1 MNDALASGE
10 PYDGQVDLTTCD
22 REPIHILGR
31 TQSYGVLIAVSSDW
45 IIQHVSENI
54 EPVLQETPENL
65 IGTPLDQIMPRKAMS
80 RIRAKVLE
88 GRETIARLFGIK
100 ILDPMTRYDVSI
112 HQSGRHTIIECEPKK
127 YRDVDADTLSD
138 VYPLIQRIRAAG
150 EINQV
155 VTEAARAVRLLTG
168 FDSVMVYQF
177 QGDASG
183 SVVAE
188 DRRSDLP
195 SYLGL
200 RFPASDIPVQA
211 RALYKRSLLRLI
223 ADVDDE
229 GSLLYPQ
236 VSPEGAPLD
245 LSLSVTRAVSPIHL
259 EYLRNM
265 GVQASMSVSI
275 MRNGELWGLF
285 ACHHRSPRYL
295 EFERRTAVELFAHL
309 FSYELTHL
317 EEQERARAQSEMAN
331 LQTRLMAL
339 MAQGDELSE
348 SLIKVSS
355 DLREVIAHDG
365 MVLYTDG
372 NFHQIGSTP
381 TREEFAGLARFLNTT
396 AASGVFA
403 SDSIGKQYKPAAD
416 CLDRFAGLMAIP
428 ISRRPRDYLVLF
440 RREIATSVTWAGNP
454 EKPVTP
460 GPNGLRL
467 TPRKSF
473 EAWREIVAGHCSP
486 WNEHSKHS
494 AELLRVLLLEIF
506 LKITDATAD
515 ERKRAQERQE
525 LLISE
530 LNHRVRNI
538 LNLMRGLVKQST
550 QDNDTAEDFA
560 ARLDGRIQ
568 SMARAHDQLTDD
580 EWDYS
585 SLKDLIHLELA
596 AYVSNRPD
604 RIELLG
610 SDVQIS
616 PKAFTNLAL
625 VVHELVTNS
634 VKYGSLSSEN
644 GRLVIALG
652 QDGVGGLTID
662 WRERGG
668 PAVQPP
674 KRRGFGSSIIE
685 RFVPFELQGEADI
698 QYKVS
703 GVEARFVIP
712 ANHVEFVA
720 KATPLEDVVETS
732 VDAANLS
739 ATALVLEDT
748 MIIAMDA
755 ADILTELGA
764 KDVRICSNVSDAL
777 REIEA
782 NAIEVA
788 VLDVNLGSEQ
798 SLPVAERLAELGVP
812 FVVATGYG
820 DREDLTGLYPD
831 CPFVRKPFSNE
842 TLEAA
847 IAEAMSTS
855 KK

>member
-1 MNDALASGE
+1 MTDAIASGA
-10 PYDGQVDLTTCD
+10 PYEGEVDLTTCD

-31 TQSYGVLIAVSSDW
+31 VQSYGALIAVSSDW
-45 IIQHVSENI
+45 MIQHVSENI
-54 EPVLQETPENL
+54 VSFLGTEATELV
-65 IGTPLDQIMPRKAMS
+65 GTPLDTVLPAAAMS
-80 RIRAKVLE
+80 RIRAKVLD
-88 GRETIARLFGIK
+88 GRESVNRLFGIRL
-100 ILDPMTRYDVSI
+100 LDPATLYDVSI
-112 HQSGRHTIIECEPKK
+112 HRSGRHLVIEFEPKTHST
-127 YRDVDADTLSD
+127 RDDDSLSD

-150 EINQV
+150 SLTQV
-155 VTEAARAVRLLTG
+155 TAEAARAVRLLSG

-177 QGDASG
+177 QADDSG

-188 DRRSDLP
+188 DRRGDLP

-223 ADVDDE
+223 ADVNDE
-229 GSLLYPQ
+229 GAAIYPQ
-236 VSPEGAPLD
+236 VSPEGKPLD
-245 LSLSVTRAVSPIHL
+245 LSLSVTRAVSPIHI

-265 GVQASMSVSI
+265 GVEASMSVSI

-285 ACHHRSPRYL
+285 ACHHRSPRHV
-295 EFERRTAVELFAHL
+295 EFERRTAIELFAHL

-317 EEQERARAQSEMAN
+317 EEQQRSRAQGEMAN

-339 MAQGDELSE
+339 MADGDDLSE
-348 SLIKVSS
+348 SLLKVSG
-355 DLREVIAHDG
+355 DLREVIPHDG

-372 NFHQIGSTP
+372 DFHGIGSTP
-381 TREEFAGLARFLNTT
+381 TAEEFKGLARFLNTT
-396 AASGVFA
+396 AASGVF
-403 SDSIGKQYKPAAD
+403 STDCIGNQYAPAAD
-416 CLDRFAGLMAIP
+416 CVDRFAGLLAIP

-440 RREIATSVTWAGNP
+440 RREIATAVTWAGNP
-454 EKPVTP
+454 TKPVTP

-473 EAWREIVAGHCSP
+473 EAWREIVAGHCTP
-486 WNEHSKHS
+486 WNQHSRHS

-515 ERKRAQERQE
+515 ERKKAQERQE

-538 LNLMRGLVKQST
+538 LNLMRGLVKQSV
-550 QDNDTAEDFA
+550 QERDTIGEFTT
-560 ARLDGRIQ
+560 RLDGRIQ
-568 SMARAHDQLTDD
+568 SLARAHDQLTDD
-580 EWDYS
+580 EWDYA
-585 SLKDLIHLELA
+585 SLLDLIDLELA
-596 AYVSNRPD
+596 AYVGRDSA
-604 RIELLG
+604 RIEILG
-610 SDVQIS
+610 TDVQIS

-634 VKYGSLSSEN
+634 VKYGSLSSDN
-644 GRLVIALG
+644 GRLIIALG
-652 QDGVGGLTID
+652 QDSAGALTID

-668 PAVQPP
+668 PPVTPP

-698 QYKVS
+698 QYKMT

-712 ANHVEFVA
+712 ASHVQFVA
-720 KATPLEDVVETS
+720 KETKKDESADVPSGPIALQGVS
-732 VDAANLS
+732 
-739 ATALVLEDT
+739 LVLEDT

-755 ADILTELGA
+755 ADILTEMGA
-764 KDVRICSNVSDAL
+764 QDVRIASNVADAL

-782 NAIEVA
+782 NTIELA

-798 SLPVAERLAELGVP
+798 SLPVAEKLAELGVP

-820 DREDLTGLYPD
+820 DRDDLTGLYPP

-847 IAEAMSTS
+847 ISTAISHS

>member
-1 MNDALASGE
+1 MSFGACSR
-10 PYDGQVDLTTCD
+10 VTTK
-22 REPIHILGR
+22 RR
-31 TQSYGVLIAVSSDW
+31 
-45 IIQHVSENI
+45 
-54 EPVLQETPENL
+54 
-65 IGTPLDQIMPRKAMS
+65 
-80 RIRAKVLE
+80 
-88 GRETIARLFGIK
+88 
-100 ILDPMTRYDVSI
+100 
-112 HQSGRHTIIECEPKK
+112 
-127 YRDVDADTLSD
+127 
-138 VYPLIQRIRAAG
+138 
-150 EINQV
+150 
-155 VTEAARAVRLLTG
+155 VT
-168 FDSVMVYQF
+168 
-177 QGDASG
+177 
-183 SVVAE
+183 
-188 DRRSDLP
+188 
-195 SYLGL
+195 
-200 RFPASDIPVQA
+200 
-211 RALYKRSLLRLI
+211 
-223 ADVDDE
+223 
-229 GSLLYPQ
+229 
-236 VSPEGAPLD
+236 
-245 LSLSVTRAVSPIHL
+245 
-259 EYLRNM
+259 
-265 GVQASMSVSI
+265 
-275 MRNGELWGLF
+275 W
-285 ACHHRSPRYL
+285 
-295 EFERRTAVELFAHL
+295 EFESRTAIELFAHL

-317 EEQERARAQSEMAN
+317 EEQERARAQAEMSN

-372 NFHQIGSTP
+372 DFHQIGATP
-381 TREEFAGLARFLNTT
+381 TREEFVGLARFLNTT

-403 SDSIGKQYKPAAD
+403 TDSIGKQYKPAAD
-416 CLDRFAGLMAIP
+416 CTDRFAGLLAIP

-454 EKPVTP
+454 TKPVTP
-460 GPNGLRL
+460 GPNGMRL

-473 EAWREIVAGHCSP
+473 DAWREIVAGHCAP

-538 LNLMRGLVKQST
+538 LNLMRGLVKQSS
-550 QDNDTAEDFA
+550 QDNDTAEAFA

-585 SLKDLIHLELA
+585 SLKDLINLELA
-596 AYVSNRPD
+596 AYVSDRPE
-604 RIELLG
+604 RIEMLG
-610 SDVQIS
+610 GDVQIS

-634 VKYGSLSSEN
+634 VKYGCLSSEN
-644 GRLVIALG
+644 GKLIIALG
-652 QDGVGGLTID
+652 QDHVGGLTID

-668 PAVQPP
+668 PAVKPP

-685 RFVPFELQGEADI
+685 RFVPFELQGEAYI

-712 ANHVEFVA
+712 ANHVEFVTQA
-720 KATPLEDVVETS
+720 APTEVAAPAVPNS
-732 VDAANLS
+732 ANLS

-777 REIEA
+777 REIES
-782 NAIEVA
+782 NTIEVA
-788 VLDVNLGSEQ
+788 ILDVNLGPNSPFL
-798 SLPVAERLAELGVP
+798 SLRSWQRWACPLWLRR
-812 FVVATGYG
+812 ATGIV
-820 DREDLTGLYPD
+820 T
-831 CPFVRKPFSNE
+831 
-842 TLEAA
+842 T
-847 IAEAMSTS
+847 
-855 KK
+855 